1 MELLKVKIVKDIVY
15 SNQSIEEVKEDYGYV
30 PTLLTFE
37 NNEAIIK
44 KGIECFY
51 GNMPGGKILKS
62 SNGDIL
68 EVSDVNDYI
77 KII

>member
-1 MELLKVKIVKDIVY
+1 M
-15 SNQSIEEVKEDYGYV
+15 

-44 KGIECFY
+44 KGTECFY